1 MLFFY
6 LFFLLVCDEHD
17 KARANCQNGG
27 RCILAH
33 PYRCDCPAGWTGN
46 RCQHTRLNEYAHY
59 LAYMITETLQI
70 SYLIKHKETQQVN
83 KIGTRQ

>member
-1 MLFFY
+1 MT
-6 LFFLLVCDEHD
+6 
-17 KARANCQNGG
+17 ARQDGLGIDVN
-27 RCILAH
+27 
-33 PYRCDCPAGWTGN
+33 
-46 RCQHTRLNEYAHY
+46 TRLNEYAHY